1 MQLDPIGQLS
11 IPVIGITIAIVALTY
26 VVLRRW
32 LFSPYIAV
40 LEERQTRIDAG
51 RERLAESDAI
61 TQQAIWD
68 VASIESEARAKATE
82 IEHDAVEE
90 AEAYRK
96 RTMDQAIRNVDGLLA
111 KGRAE
116 IAKSREK
123 ETARVRSEAVNCVG
137 IACSRLFG
145 EMDSLIVES
154 SVDRAIDRLG

>member
-1 MQLDPIGQLS
+1 MQLDPIGQLN
-11 IPVIGITIAIVALTY
+11 IPVIGITIAICALTY

-32 LFSPYIAV
+32 LFTPYIAV

-51 RERLAESDAI
+51 RERLAEADAI
-61 TQQAIWD
+61 TQQGMWD

-96 RTMDQAIRNVDGLLA
+96 RTMDQAIRDVDKLLA
-111 KGRAE
+111 KGRTE
-116 IAKSREK
+116 IAKDREK
-123 ETARVRSEAVNCVG
+123 ETARVRSEAVTCVG

-145 EMDSLIVES
+145 EMDPLIVES

>member
-11 IPVIGITIAIVALTY
+11 IPVIGITMAICALTY

-32 LFSPYIAV
+32 LFTPYIAV

-51 RERLAESDAI
+51 RERTAEAETID
-61 TQQAIWD
+61 QQATWD

-96 RTMDQAIRNVDGLLA
+96 RTMDQAIRDVDKLLA
-111 KGRAE
+111 KGRAD
-116 IAKSREK
+116 IAKAREK
-123 ETARVRSEAVNCVG
+123 ETARVRSEAVSCVG

-145 EMDSLIVES
+145 ETDPLIVES